1 MHMTRRFMRRSTLPL
16 LLPLAGVLLLG
27 AGCDSLEQNP
37 VATSSKEAV
46 FGSESGLALY
56 VTSFYNWMPD
66 ANNIT
71 QSESMSDYAARR
83 DVPQFIRPGVYNSRV
98 SDLTSSGQYE
108 VVALGG
114 NVNWGWS
121 TLRSINYFL
130 VNNTDPKVPEAVRN
144 NYSGIARFF
153 RAWFYFEKVK
163 RYGDVPWINKPLDV
177 ADPDLYGGR
186 DSRAEVVDSI
196 LADLDFAIANISA
209 TNEASRTLIT
219 KDVALALKSRV
230 ALFEGT
236 FRKYHPEFGL
246 QSSADR
252 LLTEAAAA
260 AKTLIDSKRYS
271 LYTGSGVNDSYRQVF
286 IREAPVTQEVLL
298 TNLQSTALGVRHQAN
313 WIYTSATTGVR
324 FSFIRPFIHT
334 YLNIDGTPFTNR
346 ADYQTTTF
354 QEETKNRDRRL
365 SQTIRTPGY
374 RRLQSGSQVAAP
386 PAFTYTYTGYHPI
399 KFSTDDASMD
409 GGSLN
414 TNAVHLFRYAEV
426 LLNYAEAKAELG
438 QLTDADWAATVGA
451 TRARA
456 GITSGLTAKPT
467 VADPYLQTVYFPGI
481 TDPSILE
488 IRRERGI
495 ELAMEG
501 FRFYDIVR
509 WARGPLMEMEWR
521 GIYVPASNTNI
532 DLDENGTPDVNFMF
546 TNIPTNQRVAGVT
559 YISVAG
565 TDFKLANGTSGEIV
579 WRNDIPRKWE
589 QKNYLYPIPEGDLL
603 TNPALKQNP
612 GW

>member
-1 MHMTRRFMRRSTLPL
+1 MIMIRRNISTCL
-16 LLPLAGVLLLG
+16 LLAGVLT

-37 VATSSKEAV
+37 VATSSKDAV

-56 VTSFYNWMPD
+56 ANSFYNWMPD
-66 ANNIT
+66 ANNLT
-71 QSESMSDYAARR
+71 QSESMADYAARR
-83 DVPQFIRPGVYNSRV
+83 DVPQFIRPGVYNARV
-98 SDLTSSGQYE
+98 NDLTSSGQYE

-114 NVNWGWS
+114 NVNWQWT

-130 VNNTDPKVPEAVRN
+130 ANNTAENVPERVRN

-163 RYGDVPWINKPLDV
+163 RYGDVPWIDQPLGV
-177 ADPDLYGGR
+177 EDPALYGGR
-186 DSRAEVVDSI
+186 DSRAVVMDRI
-196 LADLDFAIANISA
+196 LEDLDYAIANITA
-209 TNEASRTLIT
+209 TNEGSRTLIT

-246 QSSADR
+246 QASADR
-252 LLTEAAAA
+252 FLNESATA
-260 AKTLIDSKRYS
+260 AKVLIDGKRYS
-271 LYTGSGVNDSYRQVF
+271 LYTGSGTADSYRQVF
-286 IREAPVTQEVLL
+286 IRDVPIAQEVLL
-298 TNLQSTALGVRHQAN
+298 TNVQSTALAVRHQAN
-313 WIYTSATTGVR
+313 WIFTSATTGVR

-334 YLNIDGTPFTNR
+334 YLNIDGTPFTDL
-346 ADYQTTTF
+346 AGYQTKTF
-354 QEETKNRDRRL
+354 QEETQNRDRRL
-365 SQTIRTPGY
+365 NQTIRTPGY
-374 RRLQSGSQVAAP
+374 RRLQSGAQVAAP
-386 PAFTYTYTGYHPI
+386 PAFTYTYTGYQPI
-399 KFSTDDASMD
+399 KWSTDDASMD

-438 QLTDADWAATVGA
+438 QLTDADWALTVGA
-451 TRARA
+451 LRARA
-456 GITSGLTAKPT
+456 GITGGLATLPT
-467 VADPYLQTVYFPGI
+467 VVDPYLKAVYFP
-481 TDPSILE
+481 DVASPVILE
-488 IRRERGI
+488 IRRDRGI

-521 GIYVPASNTNI
+521 GIYVPQANTNI
-532 DLDENGTPDVNFMF
+532 DLDLNGTPDVNFMAV
-546 TNIPTNQRVAGVT
+546 NVPTAQRVAGVT

-565 TDFKLANGTSGEIV
+565 TDFKLANGTSGEII
-579 WRNDIPRKWE
+579 WRNDIPRKWD

>member
-1 MHMTRRFMRRSTLPL
+1 MTRRHLPL
-16 LLPLAGVLLLG
+16 VLLLAG
-27 AGCDSLEQNP
+27 ALAAGCDSLEQHP
-37 VATSSKEAV
+37 VATSGKDAV
-46 FGSESGLALY
+46 FSSENGLSLY
-56 VTSFYNWMPD
+56 TNSFYNWMPD

-71 QSESMSDYAARR
+71 QSESMADYAARR
-83 DVPQFIRPGVYNSRV
+83 DVPQFIRPGVYNPRV
-98 SDLTSSGQYE
+98 TDLTSSGQYE

-114 NVNWGWS
+114 NVNWQWT

-130 VNNTDPKVPEAVRN
+130 ANNTDQNVPERVRN
-144 NYSGIARFF
+144 NYEGIARFF

-163 RYGDVPWINKPLDV
+163 RYGDVPWIDRPLDV
-177 ADPDLYGGR
+177 ADSALHGGR
-186 DSRAEVVDSI
+186 DPRTLVMDKVLE
-196 LADLDFAIANISA
+196 DLDYAIANVTA

-236 FRKYHPEFGL
+236 FRKYHAELGL
-246 QSSADR
+246 QGTANR
-252 LLTEAAAA
+252 WLTESAAA
-260 AKTLIDSKRYS
+260 AKTLMDSRRYS

-286 IREAPVTQEVLL
+286 TRDAPITQEVLL
-298 TNLQSTALGVRHQAN
+298 TNVQSTALAVRHQAN
-313 WIYTSATTGVR
+313 WIFTSATTGVR

-334 YLNIDGTPFTNR
+334 YLNIDGTPFTSR
-346 ADYQTTTF
+346 AGYQTMTF

-374 RRLQSGSQVAAP
+374 RRTQAGAQIPGP

-399 KFSTDDASMD
+399 KWSVDDVAMD

-426 LLNYAEAKAELG
+426 LLNYAEARAELG
-438 QLTDADWAATVGA
+438 QLTDAEWGQTGGA
-451 TRARA
+451 LRARA
-456 GITSGLTAKPT
+456 GITGGLSALPTA
-467 VADPYLQTVYFPGI
+467 ADPYLQSVYFPGI
-481 TDPSILE
+481 SNPVILE
-488 IRRERGI
+488 VRRERGI

-501 FRFYDIVR
+501 FRFYDVVR

-521 GIYVPASNTNI
+521 GIYVPQANQNI
-532 DLDENGTPDVNFMF
+532 DLDENGTPDVNFMAV
-546 TNIPTNQRVAGVT
+546 NIPTAQRVAGVT

-565 TDFKLANGTSGEIV
+565 NDFKLANGTSGEIV
-579 WRNDIPRKWE
+579 WRNDITRKWE

>member
-1 MHMTRRFMRRSTLPL
+1 MTRRFIVASL
-16 LLPLAGVLLLG
+16 LLAGVLT

-37 VATSSKEAV
+37 VATSSKDAV

-56 VTSFYNWMPD
+56 ANSFYNWMPD

-71 QSESMSDYAARR
+71 QSESMTDYAARR
-83 DVPQFIRPGVYNSRV
+83 DVPQFIRPGVYTPRV
-98 SDLTSSGQYE
+98 SDITASGQYE

-114 NVNWGWS
+114 NVNWQWT
-121 TLRSINYFL
+121 TLRSTNYFL
-130 VNNTDPKVPEAVRN
+130 ENNTNEAIPERVRN
-144 NYSGIARFF
+144 NYNGIARFF

-163 RYGDVPWINKPLDV
+163 RYGDVPWIDKALGV
-177 ADPDLYGGR
+177 EDPVLYGPR
-186 DSRAEVVDSI
+186 DSRTVVMDHV
-196 LADLDFAIANISA
+196 LEDLDYAIANISA

-246 QSSADR
+246 QSSADKW
-252 LLTEAAAA
+252 LNESASA
-260 AKTLIDSKRYS
+260 AKVLIDSKRYS
-271 LYTGSGVNDSYRQVF
+271 LYTGSGPTDSYRQVF
-286 IREAPVTQEVLL
+286 IRDVPIAQEVLL
-298 TNLQSTALGVRHQAN
+298 TNVQSTALAVRHMAN
-313 WIYTSATTGVR
+313 WIFTSATTGVR

-334 YLNIDGTPFTNR
+334 YLNIDGTPFTNTPG
-346 ADYQTTTF
+346 YQTKTF

-374 RRLQSGSQVAAP
+374 KRIQAGAQIAGP
-386 PAFTYTYTGYHPI
+386 PAFTYTYTGYQPI
-399 KFSTDDASMD
+399 KWSVDDVAMD

-426 LLNYAEAKAELG
+426 LLNYAEAKAELTP
-438 QLTDADWAATVGA
+438 LTDADWALTVGA
-451 TRARA
+451 LRSRA
-456 GITSGLTAKPT
+456 GITGGLTTVPT
-467 VADPYLQTVYFPGI
+467 VADPYLRTVYFPGI
-481 TDPSILE
+481 TNPAILE

-501 FRFYDIVR
+501 LRFYDIIR
-509 WARGPLMEMEWR
+509 WARGPLMELEWR
-521 GIYVPASNTNI
+521 GIYVPAANTNI
-532 DLDENGTPDVNFMF
+532 DLDENGTPDVNFMA

-559 YISVAG
+559 YISVSG

-579 WRNDIPRKWE
+579 WRNDIVRKWD
-589 QKNYLYPIPEGDLL
+589 QKLYLYPIPEADLL
-603 TNPALKQNP
+603 TNPQLKQNP

>member
-1 MHMTRRFMRRSTLPL
+1 MTRRHIPRVLV
-16 LLPLAGVLLLG
+16 LAVALA
-27 AGCDSLEQNP
+27 AGPTACDDSLEQNP
-37 VATSSKEAV
+37 VATSSREAV
-46 FGSESGLALY
+46 FGSANGLALY
-56 VTSFYNWMPD
+56 ATSFYNWMPD
-66 ANNIT
+66 ANNVT

-98 SDLTSSGQYE
+98 SDITASGQYE

-114 NVNWGWS
+114 DVNWRWN

-130 VNNTDPKVPEAVRN
+130 ANNTDPNVPEAVRN
-144 NYSGIARFF
+144 NYNGIARFF

-163 RYGDVPWINKPLDV
+163 RYGDVPWIDRPLDV
-177 ADPDLYGGR
+177 TDSALYAGR
-186 DSRAEVVDSI
+186 DSRTVVMDHV
-196 LADLDFAIANISA
+196 LEDLDFAIANITA
-209 TNEASRTLIT
+209 TNEASRTLIS

-246 QSSADR
+246 QSTADR
-252 LLTEAAAA
+252 WLTESANA
-260 AKTLIDSKRYS
+260 AKVLMDSRRYS
-271 LYTGSGVNDSYRQVF
+271 LYTGSGPTDSYRQVF
-286 IREAPVTQEVLL
+286 IREAPITQEVLL
-298 TNLQSTALGVRHQAN
+298 TNVQSTALAVRHQAN

-334 YLNIDGTPFTNR
+334 YLNVDGTPFTSR
-346 ADYQTTTF
+346 AGYQTMTF
-354 QEETKNRDRRL
+354 QEETKGRDARL
-365 SQTIRTPGY
+365 AQTIRTPGY
-374 RRLQSGSQVAAP
+374 RRLQSGAQVAAP

-426 LLNYAEAKAELG
+426 LLNYAEARAELG
-438 QLTDADWAATVGA
+438 QLTAADWTATVGA
-451 TRARA
+451 TRGRA
-456 GITSGLTAKPT
+456 GITGGLTTLPT
-467 VADPYLQTVYFPGI
+467 VADPYLRSVYFP
-481 TDPSILE
+481 DVSNPVILE

-501 FRFYDIVR
+501 FRFYDVVR
-509 WARGPLMEMEWR
+509 WARGALMEMEWR
-521 GIYVPASNTNI
+521 GIYVPQANTNI
-532 DLDENGTPDVNFMF
+532 DLDENGTPDVNFF
-546 TNIPTNQRVAGVT
+546 TVNVPTANRLPSVT
-559 YISVAG
+559 YIAVTG
-565 TDFKLANGTSGEIV
+565 NDFKLANGTSGEIV

>member
-1 MHMTRRFMRRSTLPL
+1 MTRRSLSL
-16 LLPLAGVLLLG
+16 LLLAGALA

-37 VATSSKEAV
+37 VATSSKAAV
-46 FGSESGLALY
+46 FGSENGLALY
-56 VTSFYNWMPD
+56 TNSFYNWMPD

-83 DVPQFIRPGVYNSRV
+83 DVPQFVRPGVYNPRV
-98 SDLTSSGQYE
+98 TDLTSSGQYE

-114 NVNWGWS
+114 DVNWRWN

-130 VNNTDPKVPEAVRN
+130 AGNTDPAVPERVRN
-144 NYSGIARFF
+144 NYNGIARFF

-163 RYGDVPWINKPLDV
+163 RYGDVPWIDKPLDV
-177 ADPDLYGGR
+177 ADSSLYAGR
-186 DSRAEVVDSI
+186 DPRTLVMDRVLE
-196 LADLDFAIANISA
+196 DLDYAIANITA

-236 FRKYHPEFGL
+236 FRKYHPEFSL
-246 QSSADR
+246 QSTADR
-252 LLTEAAAA
+252 WLNEAANS
-260 AKTLIDSKRYS
+260 AKILMDSKRYS
-271 LYTGSGVNDSYRQVF
+271 LYTGSGVSDSYRQVF
-286 IREAPVTQEVLL
+286 TRDAPITSEVLL
-298 TNLQSTALGVRHQAN
+298 TNVQSTALGVRHQAN

-324 FSFIRPFIHT
+324 FSFIRQFINT
-334 YLNIDGTPFTNR
+334 YLNADGTPFTSR
-346 ADYQTTTF
+346 PGYQTMTF
-354 QEETKNRDRRL
+354 QEETKGRDARL
-365 SQTIRTPGY
+365 AQTIRVPGY
-374 RRLQSGSQVAAP
+374 KRLQSGTQVAAP

-414 TNAVHLFRYAEV
+414 TNAVHIFRYAEV

-438 QLTDADWAATVGA
+438 QLTAADWAATIGA
-451 TRARA
+451 LRARA
-456 GITSGLTAKPT
+456 GITGGLSTLPT
-467 VADPYLQTVYFPGI
+467 VADSYLRSVYFP
-481 TDPSILE
+481 DVSNPVILE

-501 FRFYDIVR
+501 LRFYDIVR
-509 WARGPLMEMEWR
+509 WARGSLMEMEWR
-521 GIYVPASNTNI
+521 GIYVPQANQNI
-532 DLDENGTPDVNFMF
+532 DLDENGTPDVNFY
-546 TNIPTNQRVAGVT
+546 TVNPTNRVNGVT
-559 YISVAG
+559 YISVTG
-565 TDFKLANGTSGEIV
+565 SDFRLANGTSGEIV

>member
-1 MHMTRRFMRRSTLPL
+1 MMNRRFIPLYL
-16 LLPLAGVLLLG
+16 LLAGALVT
-27 AGCDSLEQNP
+27 GCDSLEQNP
-37 VATSSKEAV
+37 VATSSKDAV
-46 FGSESGLALY
+46 FGSENGLALY
-56 VTSFYNWMPD
+56 ATSFYNWMPD

-83 DVPQFIRPGVYNSRV
+83 DVPQFLRPGVYTPRV
-98 SDLTSSGQYE
+98 NDLTSSGQYE

-130 VNNTDPKVPEAVRN
+130 VNNTNANVPASVRN

-163 RYGDVPWINKPLDV
+163 RYGDVPWIDQPLDV
-177 ADPDLYGGR
+177 ADPALYGGR
-186 DSRAEVVDSI
+186 DSRTVVMDHI
-196 LADLDFAIANISA
+196 IEDLDFAIANISA
-209 TNEASRTLIT
+209 TNEATRTLIT
-219 KDVALALKSRV
+219 KDIALALKSRV

-236 FRKYHPEFGL
+236 FRKYHPEVNL
-246 QSSADR
+246 QSSADAW
-252 LLTEAAAA
+252 LTTSAAAA
-260 AKTLIDSKRYS
+260 RTLMDSKRYS
-271 LYTGSGVNDSYRQVF
+271 LYTGSGVADSYRQVF
-286 IREAPVTQEVLL
+286 VRDAPVTNEVML
-298 TNLQSTALGVRHQAN
+298 TNIQSTALAVRHQAN
-313 WIYTSATTGVR
+313 WIFTSATTGVR

-334 YLNIDGTPFTNR
+334 YLNIDGTPFTNT
-346 ADYQTTTF
+346 AGYQTKTF

-374 RRLQSGSQVAAP
+374 KRIQSGAQIAGP
-386 PAFTYTYTGYHPI
+386 PAFSYTYTGYQPI
-399 KFSTDDASMD
+399 KWSVDDVAMD

-438 QLTDADWAATVGA
+438 TLSAAEWAETIGA
-451 TRARA
+451 LRARA
-456 GITSGLTAKPT
+456 GITGGLTALPT
-467 VADPYLQTVYFPGI
+467 VVDPYLQSVYFPGI
-481 TDPSILE
+481 TNPVILE
-488 IRRERGI
+488 VRRERGI

-509 WARGPLMEMEWR
+509 WARGPLMTMEWR
-521 GIYVPASNTNI
+521 GIYVPAANTNI
-532 DLDENGTPDVNFMF
+532 DLDENGTPDVNFMVV
-546 TNIPTNQRVAGVT
+546 NVPTNQRVAGVT

-565 TDFKLANGTSGEIV
+565 TDFKLANGNSGEII
-579 WRNDIPRKWE
+579 WRNDIPRAWDNKM
-589 QKNYLYPIPEGDLL
+589 YLYPIPESDLL

>member
-1 MHMTRRFMRRSTLPL
+1 MRATTMTRRLSVSL
-16 LLPLAGVLLLG
+16 LLAGALAS
-27 AGCDSLEQNP
+27 GCDSLEQNP
-37 VATSSKEAV
+37 VATSSKDAV

-56 VTSFYNWMPD
+56 ANSFYNWMPD

-71 QSESMSDYAARR
+71 QSESMTDYAARR
-83 DVPQFIRPGVYNSRV
+83 DVPQFIRPGVYTPRV
-98 SDLTSSGQYE
+98 NDITASGQYE

-114 NVNWGWS
+114 NVNWQWT

-130 VNNTDPKVPEAVRN
+130 ENNTSEAIPERVRN
-144 NYSGIARFF
+144 NYNGIARFF

-163 RYGDVPWINKPLDV
+163 RYGDVPWIDKALGV
-177 ADPDLYGGR
+177 EDPVLYGPR
-186 DSRAEVVDSI
+186 DPRTVVMDHV
-196 LADLDFAIANISA
+196 LEDLDYAIANITA
-209 TNEASRTLIT
+209 TNEASRTVIT

-246 QSSADR
+246 QTSADKW
-252 LLTEAAAA
+252 LNESAIASKA
-260 AKTLIDSKRYS
+260 LIDSKRYS
-271 LYTGSGVNDSYRQVF
+271 LYTGSGPTDSYRQVF
-286 IREAPVTQEVLL
+286 IRDVPIAQEVLL
-298 TNLQSTALGVRHQAN
+298 TNVQSTALAVRHMAN
-313 WIYTSATTGVR
+313 WIFTSATTGVR

-334 YLNIDGTPFTNR
+334 YLNIDGTPFTNTPG
-346 ADYQTTTF
+346 YQTKTF

-374 RRLQSGSQVAAP
+374 KRIQAGAQIAGP
-386 PAFTYTYTGYHPI
+386 PAFTYTYTGYQPI
-399 KFSTDDASMD
+399 KWSVDDVAMD

-426 LLNYAEAKAELG
+426 LLNYAEAKAEMS
-438 QLTDADWAATVGA
+438 QLTDADWALTVGA

-456 GITSGLTAKPT
+456 GITGGLTAVPT

-481 TDPSILE
+481 TNPAILE

-501 FRFYDIVR
+501 LRFYDIIR

-521 GIYVPASNTNI
+521 GIYVPAANTNI
-532 DLDENGTPDVNFMF
+532 DLDENGTPDVNFMA

-559 YISVAG
+559 YISVSG
-565 TDFKLANGTSGEIV
+565 TDFKLANGTSGEII
-579 WRNDIPRKWE
+579 WRNDIARKWD
-589 QKNYLYPIPEGDLL
+589 QKMYLYPIPEADLL
-603 TNPALKQNP
+603 TNPQLKQNP

>member
-1 MHMTRRFMRRSTLPL
+1 MRETTMTRRYLSLCL
-16 LLPLAGVLLLG
+16 VLAGALA

-37 VATSSKEAV
+37 VATSSKDAV
-46 FGSESGLALY
+46 FGSENGLSLY
-56 VTSFYNWMPD
+56 VNSFYNWMPD
-66 ANNIT
+66 ANNVT
-71 QSESMSDYAARR
+71 QSESMTDYAARR
-83 DVPQFIRPGVYNSRV
+83 DVPQFIRPGVYTPRV
-98 SDLTSSGQYE
+98 TDITASGQYE

-114 NVNWGWS
+114 DVNWRWN

-130 VNNTDPKVPEAVRN
+130 ANNTDQNIPEKTRN

-163 RYGDVPWINKPLDV
+163 RYGDVPWLDKPLAVD
-177 ADPDLYGGR
+177 DPALFGGR
-186 DSRAEVVDSI
+186 DSRTVVMDHV
-196 LADLDFAIANISA
+196 LEDLDYAIANISA

-246 QSSADR
+246 TGTADKW
-252 LLTEAAAA
+252 LNESVTA

-271 LYTGSGVNDSYRQVF
+271 LYTGSGPTDSYRQVF
-286 IREAPVTQEVLL
+286 IRDVPIAQEVLL
-298 TNLQSTALGVRHQAN
+298 TNAQSTALAVRHQAN
-313 WIYTSATTGVR
+313 WIFTSATTGVR
-324 FSFIRPFIHT
+324 FSFIRQFINT
-334 YLNIDGTPFTNR
+334 YLNIDGTPFTSLPG
-346 ADYQTTTF
+346 YQTKTF
-354 QEETKNRDRRL
+354 QDETKNRDRRL

-374 RRLQSGSQVAAP
+374 KRIQAGAQIAGP

-399 KFSTDDASMD
+399 KWSVDDVAMD
-409 GGSLN
+409 GGALN

-426 LLNYAEAKAELG
+426 LLNYAEAKAEVA
-438 QLTDADWAATVGA
+438 QLTDADWALTVGA
-451 TRARA
+451 LRARA
-456 GITSGLTAKPT
+456 GITGGLSTLPT
-467 VADPYLQTVYFPGI
+467 VVDPYLQSVYFPGI
-481 TDPSILE
+481 SNPVILE
-488 IRRERGI
+488 IRRDRGI

-501 FRFYDIVR
+501 LRFYDIVR

-521 GIYVPASNTNI
+521 GIYVPAANTNI
-532 DLDENGTPDVNFMF
+532 DLDENGTPDVNFF
-546 TNIPTNQRVAGVT
+546 TVAVPAASRLPTVT
-559 YISVAG
+559 YISVTG

-579 WRNDIPRKWE
+579 WRNDIPRKWD
-589 QKNYLYPIPEGDLL
+589 QKNYLYPIPESDLL

>member
-1 MHMTRRFMRRSTLPL
+1 MTRRYIPVAL
-16 LLPLAGVLLLG
+16 LLAGALTI
-27 AGCDSLEQNP
+27 GCDTLEQNP
-37 VATSSKEAV
+37 VSTSSRDAV
-46 FGSESGLALY
+46 FGSENGLALY
-56 VTSFYNWMPD
+56 TNSFYNWMPD

-83 DVPQFIRPGVYNSRV
+83 DVPQFIRAGVYNPRV
-98 SDLTSSGQYE
+98 TDLTSSGQYE

-114 NVNWGWS
+114 NVNWQWT

-130 VNNTDPKVPEAVRN
+130 ANNVDEAVPERVRN
-144 NYSGIARFF
+144 NHNGIARFF

-163 RYGDVPWINKPLDV
+163 RYGDVPWIDRPLDV
-177 ADPDLYGGR
+177 LDPALNAGR
-186 DSRAEVVDSI
+186 DSRTVVMDRI
-196 LADLDFAIANISA
+196 LEDLDYAIANITA
-209 TNEASRTLIT
+209 TNENSRTLIT

-252 LLTEAAAA
+252 FLNEAASA
-260 AKTLIDSKRYS
+260 AKVLIDGKRYS
-271 LYTGSGVNDSYRQVF
+271 LYTGSGTTDSYRQVF
-286 IREAPVTQEVLL
+286 VRDAPVTQEVLL
-298 TNLQSTALGVRHQAN
+298 TNVQSTALSVRHQAN
-313 WIYTSATTGVR
+313 WIFTSATTGVR

-334 YLNIDGTPFTNR
+334 YLNIDGTPFTSL
-346 ADYQTTTF
+346 AGYQTKTF

-365 SQTIRTPGY
+365 NQTIRTPGY
-374 RRLQSGSQVAAP
+374 RRLQSGTQIAGP

-399 KFSTDDASMD
+399 KWSVDDVAMD

-438 QLTDADWAATVGA
+438 QLTAADWALTVGA
-451 TRARA
+451 LRARA
-456 GITSGLTAKPT
+456 GITGGLAALPT
-467 VADPYLQTVYFPGI
+467 VVDPYLSTVYFPGI
-481 TDPSILE
+481 TSPVILE
-488 IRRERGI
+488 VRRDRGI

-521 GIYVPASNTNI
+521 GIYVPQANTNI
-532 DLDENGTPDVNFMF
+532 DLDENGTPDVNFMAV
-546 TNIPTNQRVAGVT
+546 NVPTAQRVAGVT

-579 WRNDIPRKWE
+579 WRNDIPRKWD
-589 QKNYLYPIPEGDLL
+589 QKLYLYPIPESDLL

>member
-1 MHMTRRFMRRSTLPL
+1 MTRR
-16 LLPLAGVLLLG
+16 LLPLIVLLAG
-27 AGCDSLEQNP
+27 ALASGCDQLEQNP
-37 VATSSKEAV
+37 VATSSKDAV

-56 VTSFYNWMPD
+56 TNSFYNWMPD
-66 ANNIT
+66 ANNLI
-71 QSESMSDYAARR
+71 QSESMADYAARR
-83 DVPQFIRPGVYNSRV
+83 DVPQFVRPGVYNPRV
-98 SDLTSSGQYE
+98 NDLTSTGQYE

-114 NVNWGWS
+114 DVNWRWN

-130 VNNTDPKVPEAVRN
+130 ENNVDPDVPERVRN

-163 RYGDVPWINKPLDV
+163 RFGDVPWFDEPLDV
-177 ADPDLYGGR
+177 TDSALYGGR
-186 DSRAEVVDSI
+186 DSRVLVMDKI
-196 LADLDFAIANISA
+196 LEDLDFAIANITA
-209 TNEASRTLIT
+209 TNENSRTLIT

-236 FRKYHPEFGL
+236 FRKYHPEFGA
-246 QSSADR
+246 QGSDR
-252 LLTEAAAA
+252 FLNEAANA
-260 AKTLIDSKRYS
+260 AKVLIDSRRYS

-286 IREAPVTQEVLL
+286 TRDAPVTQEVLL
-298 TNLQSTALGVRHQAN
+298 TNLQSTALGVRHTAN
-313 WIYTSATTGVR
+313 WIFTSATTGVR
-324 FSFIRPFIHT
+324 FNFIRQFVNT
-334 YLNIDGTPFTNR
+334 YLNIDGTPFTSR
-346 ADYQTTTF
+346 SGYETMTF

-365 SQTIRTPGY
+365 NQTIRTPGY
-374 RRLQSGSQVAAP
+374 RRIQAGAQIAAP
-386 PAFTYTYTGYHPI
+386 PAFTYSYTGYHPI
-399 KFSTDDASMD
+399 KWSVDDVAMD
-409 GGSLN
+409 GGALN

-451 TRARA
+451 LRARA
-456 GITSGLTAKPT
+456 GITGGLSTKPT
-467 VADPYLQTVYFPGI
+467 VADPYLRNVYFPGI
-481 TDPSILE
+481 SDPSILE

-509 WARGPLMEMEWR
+509 WARGALMEMEWR
-521 GIYVPASNTNI
+521 GIYVPQANVNL
-532 DLDENGTPDVNFMF
+532 DLDESGAPDVNFMLV
-546 TNIPTNQRVAGVT
+546 NVPTAQRVAGVT

-565 TDFKLANGTSGEIV
+565 TDFKLANGSSGEIV

-589 QKNYLYPIPEGDLL
+589 QKNYLYPIPEADLL

>member
-1 MHMTRRFMRRSTLPL
+1 MTRRHITRCVL
-16 LLPLAGVLLLG
+16 LAGALAVG
-27 AGCDSLEQNP
+27 TTGCDTLEQNP

-46 FGSESGLALY
+46 FSSENGLSLY
-56 VTSFYNWMPD
+56 ANSFYNWMPD

-83 DVPQFIRPGVYNSRV
+83 DVPQFIRPGVYNPRV
-98 SDLTSSGQYE
+98 TDITASGQYE

-114 NVNWGWS
+114 DVNWRWN

-130 VNNTDPKVPEAVRN
+130 ANNTDPAVSERVRN

-163 RYGDVPWINKPLDV
+163 RYGDVPWIDKPLDV
-177 ADPDLYGGR
+177 SDSALYGGR
-186 DSRAEVVDSI
+186 DSRTVVMDHV
-196 LADLDFAIANISA
+196 LEDLDFAIANISA
-209 TNEASRTLIT
+209 TNEPSRTLIS

-246 QSSADR
+246 QATADR
-252 LLTEAAAA
+252 WLNEAASA
-260 AKTLIDSKRYS
+260 AKILMDSRRYS
-271 LYTGSGVNDSYRQVF
+271 LYTGSGATDSYRQVF

-298 TNLQSTALGVRHQAN
+298 TNVQSTALAVRHQAN

-334 YLNIDGTPFTNR
+334 YLNIDGTPFTSR
-346 ADYQTTTF
+346 AGYQTTTF
-354 QEETKNRDRRL
+354 QEETKGRDARL
-365 SQTIRTPGY
+365 AQTIRTPGY
-374 RRLQSGSQVAAP
+374 RRLQSGSLVAAP

-426 LLNYAEAKAELG
+426 LLNYAEARAELG
-438 QLTDADWAATVGA
+438 QLTAADWGQTVGA
-451 TRARA
+451 LRARA
-456 GITSGLTAKPT
+456 GITGGLTALPT
-467 VADPYLQTVYFPGI
+467 VADPYLRSVYFP
-481 TDPSILE
+481 DVANPVILE
-488 IRRERGI
+488 VRRERGI

-521 GIYVPASNTNI
+521 GIYVPRANENL
-532 DLDENGTPDVNFMF
+532 DLDENGTPDVNFMA
-546 TNIPTNQRVAGVT
+546 TNIPTAQRVAGVT
-559 YISVAG
+559 YITVGGA
-565 TDFKLANGTSGEIV
+565 DFKLANGTSGEIV

>member
-1 MHMTRRFMRRSTLPL
+1 MIRRHISACL
-16 LLPLAGVLLLG
+16 LLASVLSV
-27 AGCDSLEQNP
+27 GCDSLEQNP
-37 VATSSKEAV
+37 VATSSKDAV

-56 VTSFYNWMPD
+56 ANSFYNWMPD
-66 ANNIT
+66 ANNLT

-98 SDLTSSGQYE
+98 NDLTSSGQYE

-114 NVNWGWS
+114 NVNWGWT

-130 VNNTDPKVPEAVRN
+130 ANNTDESVPERVRA

-163 RYGDVPWINKPLDV
+163 RYGDVPWIDQPLGV
-177 ADPDLYGGR
+177 EDPALYGGR
-186 DSRAEVVDSI
+186 DSRAVVMDRI
-196 LADLDFAIANISA
+196 LEDLDYAIANISA
-209 TNEASRTLIT
+209 TNEGSRTLIT

-246 QSSADR
+246 QASADKF
-252 LLTEAAAA
+252 LNESANA
-260 AKTLIDSKRYS
+260 AKVLIDSKRYS

-286 IREAPVTQEVLL
+286 IRDVPIAQEVLL
-298 TNLQSTALGVRHQAN
+298 TNVQSTALAVRHQAN
-313 WIYTSATTGVR
+313 WIFTSATTGVR

-334 YLNIDGTPFTNR
+334 YLNIDGTPFTDV
-346 ADYQTTTF
+346 AGYQTKTF

-365 SQTIRTPGY
+365 NQTIRTPGY
-374 RRLQSGSQVAAP
+374 RRLQSGAQVAAP
-386 PAFTYTYTGYHPI
+386 PAFTYTYTGYQPI
-399 KFSTDDASMD
+399 KWSTDDASMD

-414 TNAVHLFRYAEV
+414 TNAIHLFRYAEV

-438 QLTDADWAATVGA
+438 TLTDADWALTVGA
-451 TRARA
+451 LRARA
-456 GITSGLTAKPT
+456 GITGGLATLPT
-467 VADPYLQTVYFPGI
+467 VVDPYLKSVYFP
-481 TDPSILE
+481 DVASPVILE
-488 IRRERGI
+488 VRRDRGI

-501 FRFYDIVR
+501 LRFYDIVR
-509 WARGPLMEMEWR
+509 WARGPLMELEWR
-521 GIYVPASNTNI
+521 GIYVPAANTNI
-532 DLDENGTPDVNFMF
+532 DLDENGTPDVNFMAV
-546 TNIPTNQRVAGVT
+546 NVPTAQRVAGVT

-579 WRNDIPRKWE
+579 WRSDIPRKWE

-603 TNPALKQNP
+603 TNPALEQNP

>member
-1 MHMTRRFMRRSTLPL
+1 MTRRFFSVSL
-16 LLPLAGVLLLG
+16 LLAGVLA

-37 VATSSKEAV
+37 VATSSKDAV
-46 FGSESGLALY
+46 FGSENGLALY
-56 VTSFYNWMPD
+56 ANSFYNWMPD
-66 ANNIT
+66 ANNLL

-83 DVPQFIRPGVYNSRV
+83 DVPQFIRPGVYTPRV
-98 SDLTSSGQYE
+98 ADITASGQYE

-114 NVNWGWS
+114 NVNWQWT

-130 VNNTDPKVPEAVRN
+130 ANNTNEAIPERVRN
-144 NYSGIARFF
+144 NYNGIARFF

-163 RYGDVPWINKPLDV
+163 RYGDVPWIDKALGVD
-177 ADPDLYGGR
+177 DPALYGPR
-186 DSRAEVVDSI
+186 DSRAMVMDKVLE
-196 LADLDFAIANISA
+196 DLDYAIANISA

-246 QSSADR
+246 QGTADKWLNEAISAS
-252 LLTEAAAA
+252 
-260 AKTLIDSKRYS
+260 KVLIDGKRYS
-271 LYTGSGVNDSYRQVF
+271 LYTGSGTTDSYRQLF
-286 IREAPVTQEVLL
+286 IRDVPIAQEVLL
-298 TNLQSTALGVRHQAN
+298 TNVQSTPLAVRHMAN
-313 WIYTSATTGVR
+313 WIFTSATTGVR
-324 FSFIRPFIHT
+324 FSFIRPFINT
-334 YLNIDGTPFTNR
+334 YLNIDGTPFTNTPG
-346 ADYQTTTF
+346 YQTKTF

-374 RRLQSGSQVAAP
+374 KRIQSGAQIPGP
-386 PAFTYTYTGYHPI
+386 PAFTYTYTGYQPI
-399 KFSTDDASMD
+399 KWSVDDVAMD

-438 QLTDADWAATVGA
+438 QLTDAEWALTVGA
-451 TRARA
+451 LRARA
-456 GITSGLTAKPT
+456 GITGGLTTLPT
-467 VADPYLQTVYFPGI
+467 VADPYLTSVYFPGI
-481 TDPSILE
+481 TSPVILE
-488 IRRERGI
+488 VRRERGI

-501 FRFYDIVR
+501 LRFYDIVR
-509 WARGPLMEMEWR
+509 WARGPLMELEWR
-521 GIYVPASNTNI
+521 GIYVPQANQNI
-532 DLDENGTPDVNFMF
+532 DLDENGTPDVNFMA

-559 YISVAG
+559 YISVSG

-579 WRNDIPRKWE
+579 WRNDIPRKWD

-603 TNPALKQNP
+603 TNPQLKQNP

>member
-1 MHMTRRFMRRSTLPL
+1 MIRRNISTCL
-16 LLPLAGVLLLG
+16 LLAGVLT

-37 VATSSKEAV
+37 VATSSKDAV

-56 VTSFYNWMPD
+56 ANSFYNWMPD
-66 ANNIT
+66 ANNLT
-71 QSESMSDYAARR
+71 QSESMADYAARR
-83 DVPQFIRPGVYNSRV
+83 DVPQFIRPGVYNARV
-98 SDLTSSGQYE
+98 NDLTSSGQYE

-114 NVNWGWS
+114 NVNWQWT

-130 VNNTDPKVPEAVRN
+130 ANNTAENVPERVRN

-163 RYGDVPWINKPLDV
+163 RYGDVPWIDQPLGV
-177 ADPDLYGGR
+177 EDPALYGGR
-186 DSRAEVVDSI
+186 DSRAVVMDRI
-196 LADLDFAIANISA
+196 LEDLDYAIANITA
-209 TNEASRTLIT
+209 TNEGSRTLIT

-246 QSSADR
+246 QASADR
-252 LLTEAAAA
+252 FLNESATA
-260 AKTLIDSKRYS
+260 AKVLIDGKRYS
-271 LYTGSGVNDSYRQVF
+271 LYTGSGTADSYRQVF
-286 IREAPVTQEVLL
+286 IRDVPIAQEVLL
-298 TNLQSTALGVRHQAN
+298 TNVQSTALAVRHQAN
-313 WIYTSATTGVR
+313 WIFTSATTGVR

-334 YLNIDGTPFTNR
+334 YLNIDGTPFTDL
-346 ADYQTTTF
+346 AGYQTKTF
-354 QEETKNRDRRL
+354 QEETQNRDRRL
-365 SQTIRTPGY
+365 NQTIRTPGY
-374 RRLQSGSQVAAP
+374 RRLQSGAQVAAP
-386 PAFTYTYTGYHPI
+386 PAFTYTYTGYQPI
-399 KFSTDDASMD
+399 KWSTDDASMD

-438 QLTDADWAATVGA
+438 QLTDADWALTVGA
-451 TRARA
+451 LRARA
-456 GITSGLTAKPT
+456 GITGGLATLPT
-467 VADPYLQTVYFPGI
+467 VVDPYLKAVYFP
-481 TDPSILE
+481 DVASPVILE
-488 IRRERGI
+488 IRRDRGI

-521 GIYVPASNTNI
+521 GIYVPQANTNI
-532 DLDENGTPDVNFMF
+532 DLDLNGTPDVNFMAV
-546 TNIPTNQRVAGVT
+546 NVPTAQRVAGVT

-565 TDFKLANGTSGEIV
+565 TDFKLANGTSGEII
-579 WRNDIPRKWE
+579 WRNDIPRKWD